1 MADTSSATFET
12 PLPPPRSERGPE
24 RFLPFPAPPAQL
36 GLATLVRTT
45 LITTSIQ
52 SLRARDLLGAY
63 TSQLRGAHKDTILS
77 TVAGSWLSMDAA
89 TAHYRACD
97 AIGLTAPEQLALG
110 MNVGDRVHGTFLG
123 VMVRSARTVGVTPWA
138 ALARSGTLYARLFS
152 GGGGIAVSKLG
163 PKDARIDLIGNPLC
177 EIDYFRVGVRGV
189 YQAAVQL
196 FCSRVY
202 SSDAS
207 VSRTAR
213 SMSIRLSWV

>member
-1 MADTSSATFET
+1 VPE
-12 PLPPPRSERGPE
+12 PPGRAGGSEHGPE
-24 RFLPFPAPPAQL
+24 RFLPFPVPPAQL
-36 GLATLVRTT
+36 GLANLVRTT
-45 LITTSIQ
+45 LIATSLQ
-52 SLRARDLLGAY
+52 SLRTRDLLGAY
-63 TSQLRGAHKDTILS
+63 ASRLQGPHRDTILS
-77 TVAGSWLSMDAA
+77 TVAGSWLSVDAA
-89 TAHYRACD
+89 AAHYRACD
-97 AIGLTAPEQLALG
+97 ALALPIAEQLAMG
-110 MNVGDRVHGTFLG
+110 MDVGDRVHGTFLG
-123 VMVRSARTVGVTPWA
+123 VMVRSARTAGVTPWA
-138 ALARSGTLYARLFS
+138 ALARSGTLYARLFA
-152 GGGGIAVSKLG
+152 GGGGMAVSKLG